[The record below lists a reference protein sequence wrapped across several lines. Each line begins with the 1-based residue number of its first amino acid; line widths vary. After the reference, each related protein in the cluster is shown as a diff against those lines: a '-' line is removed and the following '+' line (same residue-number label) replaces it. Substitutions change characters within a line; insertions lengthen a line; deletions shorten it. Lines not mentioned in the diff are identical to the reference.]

1 MLPDDVLVEIFNS
14 YIQLHFRRNRNAWHA
29 LVHVCWR
36 WRSLVFASPRRL
48 NLHLDYRG
56 HRPMLQALDT
66 WPILPVIL
74 TSTPTQPFHMKWGQR
89 WDNMVS
95 ALESEHHNRICE
107 IYIDNM
113 TNYCWGRFA
122 AAMQK
127 PFPELTYLEV
137 LLYGDVPVLP
147 ASFLGGSA
155 PRLRELKLR
164 SIPFPSIPKL
174 LLSANDLVTL
184 SLWDIPNFGYIS
196 PDAMAT
202 ALTVMTRLESL

>member
-1 MLPDDVLVEIFNS
+1 
-14 YIQLHFRRNRNAWHA
+14 
-29 LVHVCWR
+29 
-36 WRSLVFASPRRL
+36 
-48 NLHLDYRG
+48 
-56 HRPMLQALDT
+56 
-66 WPILPVIL
+66 
-74 TSTPTQPFHMKWGQR
+74 
-89 WDNMVS
+89 
-95 ALESEHHNRICE
+95 
-107 IYIDNM
+107 
-113 TNYCWGRFA
+113 
-122 AAMQK
+122 MQK
-127 PFPELTYLEV
+127 PFPELTHLEV

-202 ALTVMTRLESL
+202 ALTVMTRLESLHLGFLIPRPRSDSASQPLPPPTRFILPALTKLRFEGGHEYMEALLARIDAPLLYCLFITFFRGHNFDLP